1 MAKKDLKKFIADNLE
16 KLEKEA
22 ESLTVEGIDFE
33 MKVSFTDFMKS
44 TKEAEARA
52 RLNGMINVLIT
63 MKDQLEHR

>member
-1 MAKKDLKKFIADNLE
+1 
-16 KLEKEA
+16 
-22 ESLTVEGIDFE
+22 